1 MSERSACQPSI
12 FKMALKT
19 NSLLVHRDE
28 TKPVIL
34 LLLLLLLFHVSDKE
48 KENKPSRNH
57 EEADKENYTT
67 AVFLVSL
74 SVFYMD

>member
-19 NSLLVHRDE
+19 NLLLVHRDE
-28 TKPVIL
+28 TMLVI
-34 LLLLLLLFHVSDKE
+34 LLLLFHVSDKE

>member
-19 NSLLVHRDE
+19 NLLLVHRDE
-28 TKPVIL
+28 TKPVI
-34 LLLLLLLFHVSDKE
+34 LLLLFHVSDKE

>member
-1 MSERSACQPSI
+1 
-12 FKMALKT
+12 L
-19 NSLLVHRDE
+19 LLVHRDE
-28 TKPVIL
+28 TKPVILLLL

-57 EEADKENYTT
+57 EADKENYTT